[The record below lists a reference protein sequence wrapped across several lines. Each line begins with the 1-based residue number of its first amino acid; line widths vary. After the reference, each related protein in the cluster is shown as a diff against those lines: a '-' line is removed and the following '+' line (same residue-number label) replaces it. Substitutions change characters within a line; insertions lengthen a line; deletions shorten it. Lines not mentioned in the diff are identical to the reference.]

1 MISVL
6 RKEINSFLDSL
17 VAYVVIIVFLTG
29 IGLLMWVFP
38 ETSVLEYGYA
48 DMDTLFSFGPYVF
61 MFLIPAI
68 TMRTFAEERR
78 AGTMELLLTKPL
90 TDWQIILGKYFS
102 AFLLVIFALVPTLI
116 YYYSIYQLGQPEGNI
131 DSAGVFGSY
140 IGLVLLGGVFVAV
153 GILASALASN
163 QIVAFI
169 IAVFL
174 CFILYSGLGSFAAIN
189 DWGSL
194 SLFLEQAGLLY
205 HYEALGKGLVDSR
218 NVVYLISVS
227 IIMLAITR
235 LIIGSRKW

>member
-1 MISVL
+1 MIRVL
-6 RKEINSFLDSL
+6 KKELDSFLDSL
-17 VAYVVIIVFLTG
+17 VAYVVIVVFLTG

-38 ETSVLEYGYA
+38 ETSVLNYGYA

-90 TDWQIILGKYFS
+90 SDWQIILGKYFS
-102 AFLLVIFALVPTLI
+102 AFLLVIFAIIPTLI
-116 YYYSIYQLGQPEGNI
+116 YYYSVYKLGQPEGNV

-140 IGLVLLGGVFVAV
+140 LGLLLLGGVFVAV
-153 GILASALASN
+153 GIFSSAVSGN

-174 CFILYSGLGSFAAIN
+174 CFLLYSGLGSFAAIN

-194 SLFLEQAGLLY
+194 SLLLEQAGLLY
-205 HYEALGKGLVDSR
+205 HYRALGKGLVDSR
-218 NVVYLISVS
+218 NVIYLISV
-227 IIMLAITR
+227 IVLLLALTR
-235 LIIGSRKW
+235 LIIGTRKW